1 MMLLKYVAIRKDQCF
16 GKEKRNFLVIL
27 VDCPL
32 CVQKENCV
40 SIQTPVSVKTSCV
53 RGVPMDTAI
62 RNFL

>member
-32 CVQKENCV
+32 CAQK
-40 SIQTPVSVKTSCV
+40 KTV
-53 RGVPMDTAI
+53 YPFRLQ
-62 RNFL
+62 FQ